1 MYVRVV
7 PDLPNIFRERPKVA
21 LSDNPDIKKL
31 KSRPR
36 RPISAKGKNWSD
48 GQKLEAV
55 QTYLML
61 GSVRTTAAVLN
72 IPEITVKVW
81 RTKSW
86 WKDLEAELKLQDKLQ
101 LGTRLKKI
109 AERSLEVVE
118 DRLQNGNYIFDQKTG
133 ELVRVPVNLK
143 DAHKVGVDS
152 MNQREILERGQ
163 ADNLNEGQIDNKL
176 AELATKFAAM
186 VNKKIDDKRTV
197 EMADVVDVTGEN
209 YVLSGNSLP
218 RDAESDEEQEDLPD
232 LQQ

>member
-1 MYVRVV
+1 M
-7 PDLPNIFRERPKVA
+7 A

-197 EMADVVDVTGEN
+197 EMADVVEDNDAVHDHWEEGLQERESPLQLEASGE
-209 YVLSGNSLP
+209 
-218 RDAESDEEQEDLPD
+218 EETQ
-232 LQQ
+232 

>member
-1 MYVRVV
+1 M
-7 PDLPNIFRERPKVA
+7 A

-197 EMADVVDVTGEN
+197 EMADVVEDNDAVHDQWEEGLQKGEPP
-209 YVLSGNSLP
+209 LQLEASG
-218 RDAESDEEQEDLPD
+218 EEETQ
-232 LQQ
+232 

>member
-1 MYVRVV
+1 M
-7 PDLPNIFRERPKVA
+7 A

-36 RPISAKGKNWSD
+36 RPISAKGRNWSD

-118 DRLQNGNYIFDQKTG
+118 DPLQNGNYIFDQKTG

-197 EMADVVDVTGEN
+197 EMADVVEDNDAVHDQWEEGLQKGEPP
-209 YVLSGNSLP
+209 LQLEASG
-218 RDAESDEEQEDLPD
+218 EEETQ
-232 LQQ
+232 

>member
-1 MYVRVV
+1 M
-7 PDLPNIFRERPKVA
+7 A

-197 EMADVVDVTGEN
+197 EMAEVIEDNDAVHDQWEEGLQKGEPP
-209 YVLSGNSLP
+209 LQLEASG
-218 RDAESDEEQEDLPD
+218 EEETQ
-232 LQQ
+232 

>member
-1 MYVRVV
+1 M
-7 PDLPNIFRERPKVA
+7 A

-197 EMADVVDVTGEN
+197 EMAEVIEDNDAVHDQWEEGLQKGEPP
-209 YVLSGNSLP
+209 LQLEASG
-218 RDAESDEEQEDLPD
+218 EEETQWTISRTSPK
-232 LQQ
+232 Q

>member
-1 MYVRVV
+1 
-7 PDLPNIFRERPKVA
+7 
-21 LSDNPDIKKL
+21 
-31 KSRPR
+31 
-36 RPISAKGKNWSD
+36 
-48 GQKLEAV
+48 
-55 QTYLML
+55 ML

-197 EMADVVDVTGEN
+197 EMADVIEENENSVHEKWQEGLQAREPTLQLEASGE
-209 YVLSGNSLP
+209 
-218 RDAESDEEQEDLPD
+218 EETQ
-232 LQQ
+232 